1 MKEKNKTL
9 LTKFKNSSLDPSCV
23 GITPDNV
30 RSLHFFLP
38 DNMLAFAYATEQ
50 DVLFAVYDDMSEFVF
65 AVNSDESGSILSI
78 PIAASVQDFFGL
90 LCTCKNV
97 HPILVAGVSEKL
109 QFQEAISAFKPTM
122 KQRSVLR
129 AIENIYHPAQIAD
142 PYDYLKSLLSHKNPR
157 A

>member
-9 LTKFKNSSLDPSCV
+9 LTKFKNSSLDPSCI

-30 RSLHFFLP
+30 RSLHFPLP

-50 DVLFAVYDDMSEFVF
+50 DVLFAVYDNATEVVF
-65 AVNSDESGSILSI
+65 AVRPNESSGTLPI
-78 PIAASVQDFFGL
+78 PIAASVHDFFGL

-142 PYDYLKSLLSHKNPR
+142 PYDYLKSLLSCKISQ